1 MRAARIGV
9 TTYRGANK
17 YGMPIAA
24 AAQAYIDALVQAGAA
39 PLLIPLGL
47 SEAQLDS
54 LLDGLDG
61 VLFTGGGDIHPE
73 RYTAEMDDWVKDVDE
88 ERDRVELYLLQRA
101 LERQTP
107 LMGICRG
114 FQLINVGLGGSLY
127 TDIHVQHAG
136 ALKHDYYPN
145 LPRDL
150 LAHNV
155 RLEPGS
161 RLGSILG
168 QAEVEVNSLHHQGVR
183 SLAQGLTPVGYAP
196 DGIVEAFEVPGQPF
210 ALAVQWHPEWLQA
223 HAHGRALFKAFVQ
236 ASVSAG

>member
-9 TTYRGANK
+9 TTYRDANK
-17 YGMPIAA
+17 YDMPIAA
-24 AAQAYIDALVQAGAA
+24 VAQAYINALVQAGAA
-39 PLLIPLGL
+39 PLLIPSGL
-47 SEAQLDS
+47 SETLLDS

-88 ERDRVELYLLQRA
+88 ERDRLELYLLQRA

-127 TDIHVQHAG
+127 TDIRAQHAG

-150 LAHNV
+150 LAHKV

-161 RLGSILG
+161 RLSGILG

-183 SLAQGLTPVGYAP
+183 SLAQGLTPAGYAP